1 MSFYE
6 NNYDGDVPE
15 ELIPGVR
22 ITRATGKACIV
33 CGNSTGDCTSKN
45 YDGPNHIVTLGKD
58 DKLAEVDM
66 YTVTEDIWE
75 ERPITNTTTS
85 KFLVAR
91 KGRQITRKKAQE
103 LGII

>member
-6 NNYDGDVPE
+6 NYEGDFPE
-15 ELIPGVR
+15 EIIPGVR
-22 ITRATGKACIV
+22 IVRATGKACIV
-33 CGNSTGDCTSKN
+33 CGDSSGDCTSKN

-58 DKLAEVDM
+58 EKLAEIDM

-75 ERPITNTTTS
+75 ERPITSTTTS

-91 KGRQITRKKAQE
+91 KGRQISRKKAKE

>member
-1 MSFYE
+1 MTFYE
-6 NNYDGDVPE
+6 NYGE
-15 ELIPGVR
+15 EYSEEIIPGVR
-22 ITRATGKACIV
+22 ITRATGKPCIV
-33 CGNSTGDCTSKN
+33 CGNSSGNCTSKN
-45 YDGPNHIVTLGKD
+45 YDGPSHIVTLGKD
-58 DKLAEVDM
+58 EKLAEVDM

-75 ERPITNTTTS
+75 ERPITSTTTS